1 MPLPAHPR
9 GSRLLAL
16 ALVAVFPTTGVA
28 ALDPFAGVAAVA
40 TGRLA
45 QLRGGFEATN
55 GLQFS
60 FAIERAVMINGEL
73 VATTR
78 LVLNDLLPLLTGGKP
93 EVQLIGTVRDIVQN
107 GLGNVVTVPSA
118 RTSAPATANTDPLVA
133 PLAGSVSTPSVVSP
147 VATGAPTPVT
157 NATPVITN
165 AVPVVTN
172 AAPATT
178 AGAPANTVSSS
189 TPAPVVS
196 AASPSPVAPGMT
208 VERQVAGQ
216 TLVLPNATALVT
228 TVQNTVNS
236 QLIETRTTID
246 AVLSS
251 VSALRAS
258 ILADAVRRTTLDG
271 LRRP

>member
-1 MPLPAHPR
+1 MPLTAHPR

-16 ALVAVFPTTGVA
+16 ALIAVFPTGSLA
-28 ALDPFAGVAAVA
+28 ALDPFAGVAAVD

-45 QLRGGFEATN
+45 QLRGGFDTAS

-78 LVLNDLLPLLTGGKP
+78 LVLNDLLPILTGGKP
-93 EVQLIGTVRDIVQN
+93 DVQLIGTVRDIVQT
-107 GLGNVVTVPSA
+107 GLGNVVTIPSA
-118 RTSAPATANTDPLVA
+118 RASAPAT
-133 PLAGSVSTPSVVSP
+133 VSTETVAAPTPAPVPAATTPVTAASP
-147 VATGAPTPVT
+147 VAASGPIPVA

-165 AVPVVTN
+165 LTPATPS
-172 AAPATT
+172 APATT
-178 AGAPANTVSSS
+178 VTAS
-189 TPAPVVS
+189 TPAPV
-196 AASPSPVAPGMT
+196 AAATSPSPAAPTTT

-236 QLIETRTTID
+236 QMIETRTTID

-258 ILADAVRRTTLDG
+258 LLADAVRRTTLDG

>member
-118 RTSAPATANTDPLVA
+118 RTSAPATVSPETTIAPPVAPTATLPSTA
-133 PLAGSVSTPSVVSP
+133 PLAANTAAPL
-147 VATGAPTPVT
+147 ATT
-157 NATPVITN
+157 
-165 AVPVVTN
+165 
-172 AAPATT
+172 AAPAITGNASTGNGTPAVTPGSPPPAPLTT
-178 AGAPANTVSSS
+178 AT
-189 TPAPVVS
+189 
-196 AASPSPVAPGMT
+196 SPSPTALTTT

-216 TLVLPNATALVT
+216 TLVLPNAAALVT